1 MQNFQIPSI
10 EEDVVAKILYPA
22 DAPSDLTPVKVY
34 GDGNCLF
41 RSISLALYG
50 SESHHIECR
59 VRTIVELT
67 SNFQLYCDENTYKH
81 MLGTTESCIDYI
93 IMSSASDEN
102 VVFGNVPKTLEKEIL
117 KTIKNGTYCSVVHL
131 FALANVCKI
140 PVQSI
145 YPRVNSPTLNRNIN
159 NGIIKPLSHS
169 KNKDPDTVLNIMW
182 THVTNNKFENWE
194 PNHFVPCLNLT
205 NSNAKV
211 CNEHSSNDNFSRDDT
226 LSTIAFPGIK
236 TNPSDTCHNLES
248 TSDDSKNPCPSS
260 SCPDGLSSSCP
271 DDLSSSCPD
280 DLSSSCPDD
289 LSSSCPDDLIT
300 SQGPCTSEKDISD
313 YTSPNAKFSDED
325 IEDVIENRKPSQVY
339 KFPPKQYKLKSRK
352 CGFVNR
358 SCLHEWFLK
367 FDFIA
372 YSKKCDG
379 LFCLACVFFPDT
391 SHRRPKKLISEPY
404 QNWKDAQADLSS
416 HSTCD
421 YHKSSMAKL
430 LAFKTTNENPA
441 ARIDVSISDS
451 NSSTVS
457 RNREILKSI
466 IKCLEFCGRQ
476 GIALRGHRDD
486 ETSSSFNHG
495 NFKALLDLRID
506 AGDTTIE
513 NHLKT
518 CAKNARYTSKTAQ
531 NELLLCIKEYIQSLI
546 VNEIKSQAFGPFYG
560 YQCDEVTD
568 SSNWEQ
574 LGLVVRYT
582 QNNKPI
588 ERLLEFVSCEEI
600 TGEAICN
607 NVVSCLTKLGLN
619 IQNCRSQTMDGAG
632 NMAGKHSGCAARFT
646 QLSPK
651 ACYFYC
657 SSHDLN
663 LALCKSCNVKEVH
676 LMLDTIKKIGIF
688 FKYSPKRSRRLEAV
702 IDSWN
707 MVHPDETKKKKK
719 MKLFCQTR
727 WVEKH
732 TTLIEFDEL
741 YECILECLDNISMR
755 ETDWDTKTSGEAY
768 GLMKKITDS
777 VFIVAFNTVIHFFG
791 YIKGLSVQLQG
802 SSLDVIQGYG
812 MVSHVRSV
820 ISEAR
825 NNTSEFNSVFE
836 SCVLMAN
843 KANTTISI
851 PRICGRQTQRSNIS
865 ANSPSE
871 YYRLN
876 IYLAFVDSLNQQ
888 LSLRFN
894 DLTHKAVKTLNL
906 LPSNLDNLEQQTVES
921 IFELFE
927 TDMPSPDNFSK
938 EVKLWNQTWRD
949 EEKKPNSITD
959 TLQMRSVFSPKMF
972 PNINAILHLL
982 LLHSVTSCGVER
994 SNSSLKFVKSAERS
1008 TMGEDRFNAL
1018 VLLFVHKD
1026 IPLDLDKIID
1036 AYAKKHPRRMLF

>member
-1 MQNFQIPSI
+1 
-10 EEDVVAKILYPA
+10 
-22 DAPSDLTPVKVY
+22 
-34 GDGNCLF
+34 
-41 RSISLALYG
+41 
-50 SESHHIECR
+50 
-59 VRTIVELT
+59 
-67 SNFQLYCDENTYKH
+67 
-81 MLGTTESCIDYI
+81 MLE
-93 IMSSASDEN
+93 
-102 VVFGNVPKTLEKEIL
+102 
-117 KTIKNGTYCSVVHL
+117 
-131 FALANVCKI
+131 
-140 PVQSI
+140 
-145 YPRVNSPTLNRNIN
+145 
-159 NGIIKPLSHS
+159 
-169 KNKDPDTVLNIMW
+169 
-182 THVTNNKFENWE
+182 
-194 PNHFVPCLNLT
+194 
-205 NSNAKV
+205 
-211 CNEHSSNDNFSRDDT
+211 
-226 LSTIAFPGIK
+226 
-236 TNPSDTCHNLES
+236 
-248 TSDDSKNPCPSS
+248 
-260 SCPDGLSSSCP
+260 
-271 DDLSSSCPD
+271 
-280 DLSSSCPDD
+280 
-289 LSSSCPDDLIT
+289 
-300 SQGPCTSEKDISD
+300 
-313 YTSPNAKFSDED
+313 
-325 IEDVIENRKPSQVY
+325 
-339 KFPPKQYKLKSRK
+339 
-352 CGFVNR
+352 
-358 SCLHEWFLK
+358 
-367 FDFIA
+367 
-372 YSKKCDG
+372 
-379 LFCLACVFFPDT
+379 
-391 SHRRPKKLISEPY
+391 
-404 QNWKDAQADLSS
+404 
-416 HSTCD
+416 
-421 YHKSSMAKL
+421 
-430 LAFKTTNENPA
+430 
-441 ARIDVSISDS
+441 
-451 NSSTVS
+451 
-457 RNREILKSI
+457 
-466 IKCLEFCGRQ
+466 
-476 GIALRGHRDD
+476 
-486 ETSSSFNHG
+486 
-495 NFKALLDLRID
+495 
-506 AGDTTIE
+506 
-513 NHLKT
+513 
-518 CAKNARYTSKTAQ
+518 
-531 NELLLCIKEYIQSLI
+531 
-546 VNEIKSQAFGPFYG
+546 
-560 YQCDEVTD
+560 
-568 SSNWEQ
+568 
-574 LGLVVRYT
+574 
-582 QNNKPI
+582 
-588 ERLLEFVSCEEI
+588 
-600 TGEAICN
+600 
-607 NVVSCLTKLGLN
+607 
-619 IQNCRSQTMDGAG
+619 
-632 NMAGKHSGCAARFT
+632 
-646 QLSPK
+646 
-651 ACYFYC
+651 
-657 SSHDLN
+657 
-663 LALCKSCNVKEVH
+663 
-676 LMLDTIKKIGIF
+676 TIKKIGIF
-688 FKYSPKRSRRLEAV
+688 FKYSRKRIRRLEAV

-959 TLQMRSVFSPKMF
+959 TLRMRIVFSPKMF